1 MRVILL
7 THGGAELVIK
17 EICGKPDLELVGVF
31 IETKQTPE
39 RSFKEKLKRS
49 VKYDG
54 YFETIKKF
62 GGKLVGKNAT
72 VEEAATS
79 GNPTVEAAQSFGVP
93 VHFLDDYHSAGSLE
107 QIRNANADLGI
118 VFGTNIIKESVFGI
132 PRLGSINLHQGLA
145 PYYRGGPPVFWE
157 LFNDEK
163 EVGLTVHFVASKV
176 DTGDIVLQKTVELAY
191 DFGYGDDF
199 QGFIDDYRRTLR
211 KDCAEMVASAAE
223 LIASGDFPRT
233 TQDTTL
239 GKRYRLPVKS
249 EKDEMRRRL
258 LGRKP

>member
-17 EICGKPDLELVGVF
+17 EICSKPDLELVGVF
-31 IETKQTPE
+31 IESKQTPE

-49 VKYDG
+49 IKYDG

-62 GGKLVGKNAT
+62 GDKLVGKNRT
-72 VEEAATS
+72 VEESPTK
-79 GNPTVEAAQSFGVP
+79 GNPTAEAAKSLGVP
-93 VHFLDDYHSAGSLE
+93 VQVLDDYHSDDSLE
-107 QIRNANADLGI
+107 KIRNGNADLGI

-145 PYYRGGPPVFWE
+145 PFYRGGPPVFWE

-176 DTGDIVLQKTVELAY
+176 DTGDIVLQKTVPLAY

-199 QGFIDDYRRTLR
+199 QAFIDDYRQELR
-211 KDCAEMVASAAE
+211 KDCAEMVAEAAAM
-223 LIASGDFPRT
+223 IASGEFPRIA
-233 TQDTTL
+233 QDTTL
-239 GKRYRLPVKS
+239 GKRYRLPIKS

-258 LGRKP
+258 ARRKA

>member
-17 EICGKPDLELVGVF
+17 EIGSKPDLDLVGVF

-39 RSFKEKLKRS
+39 RPFTEKLKRS
-49 VKYDG
+49 IKYDG
-54 YFETIKKF
+54 FFEMLKKF
-62 GGKLVGKNAT
+62 GGKLIGTSGAAD
-72 VEEAATS
+72 EAATT
-79 GNPTVEAAQSFGVP
+79 GNPTVEAAESLGVP
-93 VHFLDDYHSAGSLE
+93 VQFVDDYHSDDSLDK
-107 QIRNANADLGI
+107 IRNANADLGI

-176 DTGDIVLQKTVELAY
+176 DTGDIVLQKTVPLAY

-199 QGFIDDYRRTLR
+199 QAFIDDYRVKLR
-211 KDCAEMVASAAE
+211 KDCAEMVAEAAA
-223 LIASGDFPRT
+223 LIASGEFPRIA
-233 TQDTTL
+233 QDITL
-239 GKRYRLPVKS
+239 GNRYRLPIKS

-258 LGRKP
+258 SRRKA